1 MITALGTKMTSRKNS
16 RIIWTLSGTFE
27 KDRTPQRVPIRSSP
41 FRIGRRPDHEL
52 SLSSPVIS
60 GTHAELIEVA
70 GVLCIRD
77 SNSTNGT
84 FVNGKRIKEDTL
96 LSEGDWIEI
105 GDVHLRVGSVKE
117 DGPRE
122 ALGFQ
127 KTRLLNLGK
136 EKESHRGLIQLLE
149 QRSLEPCFQ
158 PIHRLSDRNICGYE
172 YLARS
177 NVSGV
182 TGPAAMFSAAEAA
195 GQEVELS
202 MMCREV
208 GTQHS
213 TCLPPGMPLFLNTH
227 PAEPLLEQVVPQLRQ
242 LRGAFPMRPLVLEI
256 HEGAITE
263 PGLVR
268 NVRAALHE
276 IDVQLAFDD
285 FGAGQ
290 ARIRELICAPSDYI
304 KFDAALIH
312 DLQDVSKE
320 QFRLFRSIIQGVRE
334 EGAIT
339 VAEGVETPQ
348 MIELC
353 EQTGFDLV
361 QGYALSRPA
370 IMQAIP
376 DSETGNPTQ
385 LLKSQQLMS
394 RQIQRAEST

>member
-1 MITALGTKMTSRKNS
+1 
-16 RIIWTLSGTFE
+16 
-27 KDRTPQRVPIRSSP
+27 
-41 FRIGRRPDHEL
+41 
-52 SLSSPVIS
+52 
-60 GTHAELIEVA
+60 
-70 GVLCIRD
+70 
-77 SNSTNGT
+77 
-84 FVNGKRIKEDTL
+84 
-96 LSEGDWIEI
+96 
-105 GDVHLRVGSVKE
+105 
-117 DGPRE
+117 
-122 ALGFQ
+122 
-127 KTRLLNLGK
+127 
-136 EKESHRGLIQLLE
+136 
-149 QRSLEPCFQ
+149 
-158 PIHRLSDRNICGYE
+158 
-172 YLARS
+172 
-177 NVSGV
+177 
-182 TGPAAMFSAAEAA
+182 
-195 GQEVELS
+195 
-202 MMCREV
+202 
-208 GTQHS
+208 
-213 TCLPPGMPLFLNTH
+213 
-227 PAEPLLEQVVPQLRQ
+227 
-242 LRGAFPMRPLVLEI
+242 MRPLVLEI

-376 DSETGNPTQ
+376 DSEPGNPTQ
-385 LLKSQQLMS
+385 VLKSQQLMS